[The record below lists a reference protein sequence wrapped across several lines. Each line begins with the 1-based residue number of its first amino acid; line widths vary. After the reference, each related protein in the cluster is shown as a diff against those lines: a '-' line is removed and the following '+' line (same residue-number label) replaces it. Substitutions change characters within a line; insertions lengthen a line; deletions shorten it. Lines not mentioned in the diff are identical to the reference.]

1 MRDHFSL
8 PNSALLSATD
18 GAARIFSYHSMLQ
31 RDQSDDMLWFKSPS
45 VELHQT
51 GTLGGCS
58 TDWATTPRLILK
70 LLKMKHLSFRA
81 KQFSAKIV
89 GLNSWKNNLISLA
102 SIEIDLLKMKCQ
114 VSWLSWPVF
123 DEPALWQ
130 ILLDLNFL
138 APASIESGKSQEVE
152 KPEVDHLLLLQK
164 LLHSET
170 LKLKKN
176 QSFSHFFSE
185 IQTEEDF
192 ENDLG

>member
-1 MRDHFSL
+1 MAVRIPDKNDSYFS
-8 PNSALLSATD
+8 TEF
-18 GAARIFSYHSMLQ
+18 FSMVKYAGPVAPPMADRASFSEIH
-31 RDQSDDMLWFKSPS
+31 
-45 VELHQT
+45 
-51 GTLGGCS
+51 
-58 TDWATTPRLILK
+58 
-70 LLKMKHLSFRA
+70 LLK
-81 KQFSAKIV
+81 
-89 GLNSWKNNLISLA
+89 
-102 SIEIDLLKMKCQ
+102 KMCQ
-114 VSWLSWPVF
+114 VSWLLWPVF
-123 DEPALWQ
+123 DEPALGQ

-192 ENDLG
+192 ENDFGQSLIVF

>member
-1 MRDHFSL
+1 MTCISQQNFFSIVK
-8 PNSALLSATD
+8 NATGYHPGPVAPPMAD
-18 GAARIFSYHSMLQ
+18 GASFSETH
-31 RDQSDDMLWFKSPS
+31 
-45 VELHQT
+45 
-51 GTLGGCS
+51 
-58 TDWATTPRLILK
+58 
-70 LLKMKHLSFRA
+70 LLK
-81 KQFSAKIV
+81 
-89 GLNSWKNNLISLA
+89 
-102 SIEIDLLKMKCQ
+102 KMCQ

-176 QSFSHFFSE
+176 QSFSHFFLKFKQRKILKTTLVKVWSVFKP
-185 IQTEEDF
+185 QNVKGSGAWAGPPGRMSWDRNPF
-192 ENDLG
+192 CKLLCYVSS